1 MAVEYREGDLF
12 DQPDVTAIGHGVNTV
27 GVMGAGIA
35 VLFRRKYPEM
45 YRQYV
50 LWCDTGVLQPG
61 GCMPWEAD
69 GRFIFNIASQ
79 KEPGSN
85 ATMEWLESGLR
96 LAILQTRSLGLN
108 KLAIPR
114 IGAGIGGLRWEE
126 TQEVYERLPRSSAGF
141 TLVVVSLPGA

>member
-1 MAVEYREGDLF
+1 MPVEYREGDLF

-50 LWCDTGVLQPG
+50 LWCDTGALQPG

-85 ATMEWLESGLR
+85 ATVQWLASGLTT
-96 LAILQTRSLGLN
+96 AIAQARTIGLS

-114 IGAGIGGLRWEE
+114 IGAGIGGLTWDQVKQVCE
-126 TQEVYERLPRSSAGF
+126 TLTPEGF